1 MKESDRQIIKNVVK
15 ECLIEILSEGI
26 LAGNSPVRQKKRS
39 NSRKKKIN
47 ETQDKFSHLD
57 KISYSKKRKQ
67 APKPSMN
74 TNLTH
79 DAVLNSLLA
88 DTAQNTLQD
97 QIAAES
103 RKHTAQIRTSGDA
116 AARLVADSNPEDLF
130 ESASKWSKLAFLN
143 D

>member
-26 LAGNSPVRQKKRS
+26 LGSNTPV
-39 NSRKKKIN
+39 RKKKRNHNRKKKVN
-47 ETQDKFSHLD
+47 ESKNKFSHLD
-57 KISYSKKRKQ
+57 KISYSKKKKQ
-67 APKPSMN
+67 PQPSMN
-74 TNLTH
+74 TNLTN

-97 QIAAES
+97 QTAAES
-103 RKHTAQIRTSGDA
+103 RRHTAQIRTSGDA

>member
-1 MKESDRQIIKNVVK
+1 MKESDKQIIKNVVK

-26 LAGNSPVRQKKRS
+26 LGSNTPVRKKKR
-39 NSRKKKIN
+39 NHSRKKKVN
-47 ETQDKFSHLD
+47 ESKNKFSHLD
-57 KISYSKKRKQ
+57 KISYSKKKKQ
-67 APKPSMN
+67 PKPSMN
-74 TNLTH
+74 TNLTN

-88 DTAQNTLQD
+88 DTAQNTLRD

-116 AARLVADSNPEDLF
+116 AARLVAESNPEDLF